1 MGVTRV
7 GTVCVVSCSWVEER
21 RVRGTGGVC
30 RSRGDRGGEPLDINI
45 PVQLSRGGFNVV
57 QRSRNRTRNRTRTEQ
72 CQWTSNTTPRHVT
85 ARQDNRVTVRLDRRA
100 RTRRR

>member
-1 MGVTRV
+1 MPVLLTLKPVLSSYGSYSCMFRVRGLVTR
-7 GTVCVVSCSWVEER
+7 VEER

-57 QRSRNRTRNRTRTEQ
+57 QRSRNRTRIRTRTEPMGD
-72 CQWTSNTTPRHVT
+72 TGGLET
-85 ARQDNRVTVRLDRRA
+85 L
-100 RTRRR
+100 